1 MHRLV
6 IALVALIGLT
16 GATFLAGYLFLFSS
30 STDRAAALAPANSAV
45 YLNVYLQPSTGQ
57 QMNLGGLIG
66 RLPGFADEAS
76 LDEKVDQVVDNLLA
90 STGLG
95 LDYREQIKPWLGN
108 QVAVAAWPSGADPAD
123 AAVVL
128 IAEVKDRAAADASL
142 AEIAATSGAA
152 PEVVAYQGVDLHLA
166 EGVAY
171 ACVGAM
177 RAVGES
183 RECLEAVLGHR
194 GLRPR
199 WGAVE
204 PRRLDARGHD
214 RRARRLRPSPDPR
227 GC

>member
-171 ACVGAM
+171 AF
-177 RAVGES
+177 VGEMRDGDLFGGRGGHAARPPGERVRRS
-183 RECLEAVLGHR
+183 RGHR
-194 GLRPR
+194 RGDRYRRSALRR
-199 WGAVE
+199 EHCGCGA
-204 PRRLDARGHD
+204 H
-214 RRARRLRPSPDPR
+214 RRA
-227 GC
+227 